1 MTGVGDLHLHSTA
14 SDGEAAPG
22 EVVRRAAEAGVAA
35 VALTDHDTLA
45 GVSEA
50 ADVGASVGVRV
61 VSGCEFSVKS
71 WWGELHLLGYF
82 LPAGHPEL
90 NRFLV
95 TQRDGRVERAEE
107 IVRRLSDLGVRVTM
121 ESVRRHAG
129 GGSVGRPHVARAL
142 VDAAKVASVNQAF
155 DRYLSDDGPAYVPK
169 PLPELEAVTS
179 LVSRLGGVTSAAH
192 LKERAT
198 LSTLSRLRQGGVD
211 AVEVLHPSH
220 DDGTVSRLRA
230 WSADLEMLK
239 SGGSDWHGD
248 HGSPDD
254 RRTIGALRVPGE
266 WLEALERLH
275 RERVGSES

>member
-1 MTGVGDLHLHSTA
+1 MTGVVDLHLHSTA
-14 SDGEAAPG
+14 SDGEATPG
-22 EVVRRAAEAGVAA
+22 EVARRAAEAGLAA

-50 ADVGASVGVRV
+50 AGVGVSVGVRV
-61 VSGCEFSVKS
+61 VPGCEFSVKS

-82 LPAGHPEL
+82 LPADDPEL

-95 TQRDGRVERAEE
+95 VQRDGRVERAEE
-107 IVRRLSDLGVRVTM
+107 IVRRLSDLGVRVSM
-121 ESVRRHAG
+121 ESVRRHAA
-129 GGSVGRPHVARAL
+129 GGSIGRPHVARAL
-142 VDAAKVASVNQAF
+142 VDAAKVASVNEAF

-169 PLPELEAVTS
+169 PLPELEVVTA

-192 LKERAT
+192 LKGRAT
-198 LSTLSRLRQGGVD
+198 LSTLSRLRQKGVD

-230 WSADLEMLK
+230 WSAEVDMLK

-248 HGSPDD
+248 QGSPDH
-254 RRTIGALRVPGE
+254 RRTIGALGVPGE

-275 RERVGSES
+275 RERVGSKS